1 MRNGQKVKN
10 KILSFDTCPMQLR
23 ALCMQMFWLEV
34 LLYTLVFDDFTKHD
48 IPFGVKIIFRSVN
61 VKKRKEKKR
70 KEKISNSRVSKNTK
84 GIHVMRAKFLL
95 PDIALNKNKN

>member
-1 MRNGQKVKN
+1 MRNRQKVK
-10 KILSFDTCPMQLR
+10 KKVISFDTCPMQVR
-23 ALCMQMFWLEV
+23 ALCMQKFWLEI

-48 IPFGVKIIFRSVN
+48 IPFDVEIIFCSVN
-61 VKKRKEKKR
+61 VKKR

-84 GIHVMRAKFLL
+84 GIHVMGAKFLL